1 MDRHGDYIGIGRKH
15 VNIQIMISYS
25 CRLFEDEDTR
35 VEQQTF
41 KNRCPEM
48 KFPLS
53 IFADGMEI
61 APFGKGNKEADTL
74 LLAPLLVGNVASISF
89 IVTGALSNKAQVHMD
104 VLHQSKGVIF
114 QTSLFIERCRA
125 SMGHSNM

>member
-1 MDRHGDYIGIGRKH
+1 MHGDYIGIGRKH
-15 VNIQIMISYS
+15 VNIQIMISNS

-48 KFPLS
+48 MFPLS

-74 LLAPLLVGNVASISF
+74 LLAPLLVGDVASISF

-125 SMGHSNM
+125 SMDHSNM